1 MMRCM
6 TSCRRCWSKSAVARN
21 QACTITYRPVGA
33 ARGRLRRRIRPRAQV
48 IGNWWGERGKY
59 GALTPLIRNYLCTSG
74 GGRTDGFPGRSRSS
88 AREAF
93 RFGGRAVAVAPLV
106 RCVSYGRP
114 ISSGG
119 WFWYRPTRCC
129 IVGFWTC
136 SKFSRCIADNRRQ
149 SSIVYRR

>member
-1 MMRCM
+1 M
-6 TSCRRCWSKSAVARN
+6 TRFWWCVAWLRAVGVKSAVARN
-21 QACTITYRPVGA
+21 QACTITYRPAGA

-48 IGNWWGERGKY
+48 IGNWRGERGKY
-59 GALTPLIRNYLCTSG
+59 GVLTPLIRNYLCTSG

-119 WFWYRPTRCC
+119 RFWYRPTQCR
-129 IVGFWTC
+129 IVGFVG
-136 SKFSRCIADNRRQ
+136 SRTVLIFLLK
-149 SSIVYRR
+149 